1 MKKLQNLGR
10 IGRMFSAGETLIG
23 VNALAGLA
31 RLGVARATVVVSPS
45 VWACHTAYIKKC
57 LSRCAI
63 NVIIAPSGE
72 PCMEAGLNLSRQ
84 LQQFSPDVVI
94 AIGGGSVMDLAK
106 LAWILYEKPELD
118 LQSDRVVL
126 PVSSLRSR
134 TTGFIAV
141 PTTYGSGSENSSAA
155 VFQSEKLGKKRFLV
169 GPELA
174 PDIAVLDPALA
185 MALPIGVAASGVM
198 DTLAH
203 AIEGYVSK
211 GANAATKHLSLSSII
226 PLKSALSGT
235 RLDALVSD
243 EKAVESFMVSAA
255 FAGVVQ
261 NIANPGLAHSLS
273 HYCSRYGV
281 GHGQG
286 CGYYLPLSLR
296 YNAQDDAVAA
306 DYDALAT
313 GIGFSGRDAL
323 IDWLQ
328 GLSDQF
334 ELNHGVPTA
343 AEIYNSLEPEAFF
356 ADPTTTSNP
365 ITIDLDRVFQLMDIH
380 HAT

>member
-1 MKKLQNLGR
+1 MKKLQNIGR
-10 IGRMFSAGETLIG
+10 IGRMFSAGETLVG
-23 VNALAGLA
+23 ANALAALA
-31 RLGVARATVVVSPS
+31 RLGVPRATVVVSPS
-45 VWACHTAYIKKC
+45 VWRRHDTYIQKC

-63 NVIIAPSGE
+63 DVAIVPSGE
-72 PCMEAGLNLSRQ
+72 PYFEAGQKLSHQ
-84 LQQFSPDVVI
+84 LQQFSPDVLV

-106 LAWILYEKPELD
+106 LAWVLYEKPELD
-118 LQSDRVVL
+118 LQSGRVVF
-126 PVSSLRSR
+126 PVSGLRSR
-134 TTGFIAV
+134 STGFIAV

-155 VFQSEKLGKKRFLV
+155 VFQSEKMGKKSFLV
-169 GPELA
+169 GPELT

-185 MALPIGVAASGVM
+185 MDLPVGVAVAGVM

-211 GANAATKHLSLSSII
+211 GANTATRQLSLSSII
-226 PLKSALSGT
+226 PLKSALLGAP
-235 RLDALVSD
+235 LDALASD
-243 EKAVESFMVSAA
+243 KKAVESFMVCAA

-273 HYCSRYGV
+273 HYCARYGV

-306 DYDALAT
+306 GYDALAAD
-313 GIGFSGRDAL
+313 IGFSGRNAL
-323 IDWLQ
+323 IDWLR

-334 ELNHGVPTA
+334 ELGRDAPTA
-343 AEIYNSLEPEAFF
+343 ADLRNDLDSEAFF
-356 ADPTTTSNP
+356 ADPTTASNP
-365 ITIDLDRVFQLMDIH
+365 VAIDLDRVFQLMDIED
-380 HAT
+380 AA